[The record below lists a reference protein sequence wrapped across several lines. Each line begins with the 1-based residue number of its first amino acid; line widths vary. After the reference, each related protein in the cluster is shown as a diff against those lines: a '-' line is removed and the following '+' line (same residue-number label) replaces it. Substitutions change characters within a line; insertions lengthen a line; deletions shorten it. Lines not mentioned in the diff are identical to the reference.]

1 MLAAQ
6 LGAGRAL
13 SKPLRQ
19 QEKRGVGWACHCV
32 SLAPEASHPACRSP
46 LPSGPPNHLQLS
58 ASQRNMRL
66 CSRGG
71 PPGVLCT
78 LLHTLFVPQLPAAL
92 APPALFAAAGSL
104 LYAAAWLLYNTA
116 ALTIPLALWAA
127 FAADGSLSLTP
138 VAAAAAA
145 QVLPAAADPLPL
157 PAPLAGHCG
166 AALLLLPLLLLALRV
181 SEAAVLRRRQQRW
194 EAAKRTVT
202 AADVQARFA
211 GWALPGSGGSGG
223 ASFSAEVP
231 VAAEAGAVHHE
242 QQQLTRQQE
251 AALLREVGQ
260 LWQAVYGEGLHA
272 DQLQTLPGGQG
283 AADAGGS
290 RCLMCVVAGRACSC
304 LRCCTVLLKLLL
316 HLLLVV
322 CLWPVSAQSPP
333 PACADVAA
341 AVGRLCKDTGVPV
354 PAAAAAAGS
363 DNDGALLL
371 GLVQQIKAA
380 VGVA

>member
-1 MLAAQ
+1 MHLPTHPAPRSSAPSGSPSLPGGPVTDPGPSNTAAMEEPLGSQIATSAVPGGGFARVPSSSRVAAGAGQPGGEPVSWDEMGQ
-6 LGAGRAL
+6 LGLHKAL
-13 SKPLRQ
+13 NEYYK
-19 QEKRGVGWACHCV
+19 
-32 SLAPEASHPACRSP
+32 
-46 LPSGPPNHLQLS
+46 LS

-231 VAAEAGAVHHE
+231 VAAAAGAVHHE

-272 DQLQTLPGGQG
+272 DQLQTLP
-283 AADAGGS
+283 
-290 RCLMCVVAGRACSC
+290 
-304 LRCCTVLLKLLL
+304 
-316 HLLLVV
+316 
-322 CLWPVSAQSPP
+322 
-333 PACADVAA
+333 DVAA

-371 GLVQQIKAA
+371 GLVQQIKVA